1 MGPSAWPSSSERG
14 LGRHVAS
21 WDGFTWGTCGRR
33 EGAALL
39 IAEHR
44 ESWGPATGCVP
55 RPGPRGLTRY
65 SKGWKPMGECRRVKG
80 RSLSREGLAVLF
92 GLGINNIQITCKA
105 IWEASSPASVQH
117 QLQPGG
123 GPGRGRSREGAW
135 SVAAL
140 EEGVGGGIGGHVGTP
155 WSSVLSLPRPPGA
168 TLYPQGRNLSSG
180 PHHIHLPDCMASP
193 CSPGRGPSS

>member
-1 MGPSAWPSSSERG
+1 M
-14 LGRHVAS
+14 
-21 WDGFTWGTCGRR
+21 
-33 EGAALL
+33 
-39 IAEHR
+39 
-44 ESWGPATGCVP
+44 
-55 RPGPRGLTRY
+55 
-65 SKGWKPMGECRRVKG
+65 
-80 RSLSREGLAVLF
+80 LF

-105 IWEASSPASVQH
+105 TWAASGPAFVQH

-123 GPGRGRSREGAW
+123 GLGRGRSREGAW

-140 EEGVGGGIGGHVGTP
+140 EEGGGGGIGGHVGTP

-168 TLYPQGRNLSSG
+168 TLYPQGRNLSAG